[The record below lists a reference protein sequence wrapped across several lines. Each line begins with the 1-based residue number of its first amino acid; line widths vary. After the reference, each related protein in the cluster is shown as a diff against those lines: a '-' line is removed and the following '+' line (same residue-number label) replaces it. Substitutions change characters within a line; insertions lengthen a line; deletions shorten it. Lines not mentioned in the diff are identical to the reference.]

1 MNPVDLGVL
10 GAILLCALISLIM
23 GFVRTIL
30 ALSSWAGAAL
40 VTVWAAAA
48 ARGRIGGR
56 GHGPLG
62 RDPAGNRDKPV
73 NFN

>member
-10 GAILLCALISLIM
+10 GAILLCALIALVM

-40 VTVWAAAA
+40 VTVWGFSYVRPV
-48 ARGRIGGR
+48 AREYVSPSSWRTSPPGSACSSPR
-56 GHGPLG
+56 
-62 RDPAGNRDKPV
+62 
-73 NFN
+73 